1 MLTLT
6 LISSLL
12 AAQPVV
18 AAPTAHKV
26 AYVELARALNEVHD
40 GKTAKAKL
48 KKQFEAK
55 QKKLDAEQKRL
66 KGKKDDFDKRVA
78 TMRPEVRSQKE
89 QELQRELMQLQQTYV
104 QMQRELMG
112 EEPRLTRDISE
123 RIKAVVG
130 KIGDR
135 DGYTMLL
142 NIGESVLY
150 HKRHM
155 DITDDV
161 VAAYNKQYLKN

>member
-1 MLTLT
+1 MAKDMKLG
-6 LISSLL
+6 
-12 AAQPVV
+12 
-18 AAPTAHKV
+18 
-26 AYVELARALNEVHD
+26 YVDMPRALNEVQD
-40 GKTAKAKL
+40 GKNAKAKL

-55 QKKLDAEQKRL
+55 QMKLDAEQKRL
-66 KGKKDDFDKRVA
+66 KGKKDDFAKRVA

-112 EEPRLTRDISE
+112 EETRLTRDISE

-135 DGYTMLL
+135 DGYTMIL